1 MVRLDRRVIMVKLGN
16 WWKEGVIYQ
25 IYPRSFQDSNGDGV
39 GDLQGIIGRMDYLAW
54 LGISGLWISPIYTS
68 PMYDFGYD
76 ISDYR
81 MIDPI
86 FGSEEDVCA
95 LLECAHGRNIKVMF
109 DMVLNHTSSEHAW
122 FKESSS
128 SLQNTK
134 RDFYIWRDGR
144 GRRCPNNW
152 YAAFGGR
159 AWSFDRVTGQYY
171 LHSFLK
177 QQPDLNWR
185 NDEMVTALFGEMAYW
200 LDKGVDGFRL
210 DVINLIVKD
219 KDYRNNPYG
228 WGGRP
233 RPYDMQHHVYDRNQI
248 ESHEKLRKFRKWI
261 DSYPE
266 RMLVGEIMVEKPG
279 EPELAASYLGNGD
292 DELHLAF
299 DFSFTWLPWN
309 AQVWKAAAIKWYS
322 SIPDGGWPSWVF
334 SNHDV
339 KRAISRWKNSPG
351 RARIAAFFMFTQR
364 GTPFMYYGEEL
375 GMQDIPVSKR
385 ELQDPVGK
393 KYWPFHKGRDGSR
406 RPMKWDDSDNNG
418 FSDEHTWLPTDAS
431 LVSAVAKQKEAR
443 DSLLYLYHDLI
454 QMRNHDLAL
463 RLGTIRW
470 VELDDAADVLAY
482 IREEGTS
489 RRLVLAN
496 FSGKTRT
503 FEALPLQKAMG
514 SESIGVIFS
523 TVAGDFSA
531 DDSPQILS
539 LQPYQGLVCRG
550 E

>member
-1 MVRLDRRVIMVKLGN
+1 MVKLEN
-16 WWKEGVIYQ
+16 WWKEGVLYQ
-25 IYPRSFQDSNGDGV
+25 IYPRSFHDSNGDGI
-39 GDLQGIIGRMDYLAW
+39 GDLQGIIDKLDYLTW
-54 LGISGLWISPIYTS
+54 LGVSGLWISPIYAS
-68 PMYDFGYD
+68 PMHDFGYD
-76 ISDYR
+76 VSNYR
-81 MIDPI
+81 LIDPV
-86 FGSEEDVCA
+86 FGSDEDVTG
-95 LLECAHGRNIKVMF
+95 LLQNAHDRNIRVIF

-128 SLQNTK
+128 SLHNPK
-134 RDFYIWRDGR
+134 REFYIWREGQGHR
-144 GRRCPNNW
+144 TPNDW

-159 AWSFDRVTGQYY
+159 AWSLDKRTGQYY
-171 LHSFLK
+171 LHSFLE

-185 NDEMVTALFGEMAYW
+185 SDEMVAALFGEMAYW
-200 LDKGVDGFRL
+200 LDIGVDGFRL

-219 KDYRNNPYG
+219 KEFRNNPYG

-233 RPYDMQHHVYDRNQI
+233 RPYDLQHHIYDRNQV

-261 DSYPE
+261 NSYQE

-279 EPELAASYLGNGD
+279 EPELAASYLGNGT

-299 DFSFTWLPWN
+299 DFTFTWLPWN
-309 AQVWKAAAIKWYS
+309 AQAWKAAAIRWYS
-322 SIPDGGWPSWVF
+322 AIPEGGWPSWVF

-339 KRAISRWKNSPG
+339 KRAFSRWKHSPG
-351 RARIAAFFMFTQR
+351 RARIAAFFLLTQR
-364 GTPFMYYGEEL
+364 GTPFLYYGEEL
-375 GMQDIPVSKR
+375 GMEDLPVSR
-385 ELQDPVGK
+385 IELKDPVGK

-406 RPMKWDDSDNNG
+406 RPMKWDASEYNG
-418 FSDEHTWLPTDAS
+418 FSSVAPWLPIDTNP
-431 LVSAVAKQKEAR
+431 VSIVSTQKENR
-443 DSLLYLYHDLI
+443 DSLLFLYHDLI
-454 QMRNHDLAL
+454 QMRNHDIAL

-470 VELDDAADVLAY
+470 IELEDTTDVLAY
-482 IREEGTS
+482 IREEGST

-503 FEALPLQKAMG
+503 FAALPLQKGME

-523 TVAGDFSA
+523 TVAGDISA
-531 DDSPQILS
+531 EDSPQVLS